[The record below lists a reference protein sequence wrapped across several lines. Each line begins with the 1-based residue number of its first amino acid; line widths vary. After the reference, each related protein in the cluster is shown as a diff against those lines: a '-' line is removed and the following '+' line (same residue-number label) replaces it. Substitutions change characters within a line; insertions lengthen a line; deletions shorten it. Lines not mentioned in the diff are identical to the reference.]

1 MGKSGLGFGADVKSP
16 KSFEAEALSTIATHQ
31 DLVKFGLIPELVG
44 RLPVITALNGM
55 DRETLIKIMTEPKNS
70 IIKQYTALF
79 EMDGIKLEFEKEA
92 LEKIAD
98 LTVERKTGA
107 RGLRSII
114 EGVLQD
120 FMFSAPSD
128 ENITEIVITKQIVE
142 DSVKK

>member
-1 MGKSGLGFGADVKSP
+1 MLAFD
-16 KSFEAEALSTIATHQ
+16 
-31 DLVKFGLIPELVG
+31 
-44 RLPVITALNGM
+44 
-55 DRETLIKIMTEPKNS
+55 
-70 IIKQYTALF
+70 
-79 EMDGIKLEFEKEA
+79 FEKEA

-128 ENITEIVITKQIVE
+128 ENITEITITKQIVE
-142 DSVKK
+142 NSVK